1 VSSPLETE
9 PKMCPG
15 KGRGRPRAFDE
26 ALALE
31 AATRVFADK
40 GFEGA
45 SLSDLTEAMGIN
57 RVSMYAT
64 FGNKEALFVKAM
76 NRFSCTSED
85 RVKSCLSA
93 STAREAV
100 ERLLHEGVR
109 MFTSPDGPG
118 VCFVTQGPFEVANAS
133 EETRSFMAHKR
144 SGIERMLR
152 GLFEQSIESGKLSR
166 NVSAEQLARFYSVV
180 IQGMALQAQHGGTKE
195 QLESVIEV
203 AMSAWPAAF

>member
-1 VSSPLETE
+1 VSSPLETDR
-9 PKMCPG
+9 KMCPG

-40 GFEGA
+40 GFDGA

-133 EETRSFMAHKR
+133 EETRRFMAHNVP
-144 SGIERMLR
+144 
-152 GLFEQSIESGKLSR
+152 ESNECCADFLNSPSSQESFHVTSPL
-166 NVSAEQLARFYSVV
+166 NNSLVF
-180 IQGMALQAQHGGTKE
+180 IQ
-195 QLESVIEV
+195 
-203 AMSAWPAAF
+203 